1 VSAMTLSELFR
12 RIWHPVGFGVRAHKF
27 RHLGIVL
34 LTLLRPRS
42 EAGLQAG
49 IPVPDSPLWLGHG
62 PTGLKEKQT
71 VRHLIF
77 KFRFLGIVAFAML
90 VGVWPMAAQ
99 AATAP
104 SLGTAAG
111 FAVLGASTVTCTGP
125 SRIVGDVGVSPGSAI
140 TGFPPCQLTG
150 TFHSADAVS
159 LQAQADA
166 TTAYNQL
173 VGATCPAANNLTGK
187 DLGGMTL
194 SPGVYCFSSS
204 AQLTGTLN
212 LSSGGVY
219 IFQIGSTL
227 TTASGSSVL
236 ISNAQPCG
244 ASSNVFWQVGSSATL
259 GTTTAFAGNILA
271 LASITMTTGA
281 SLDGRAIALTGA
293 VTMDTN
299 TISTCGQTGRGGNG
313 HRTHCNQGVGNGP
326 EGCDPG
332 NSNQGNPSRS
342 NDELGGTPGA
352 PGRQGGNGK

>member
-1 VSAMTLSELFR
+1 
-12 RIWHPVGFGVRAHKF
+12 VRY
-27 RHLGIVL
+27 
-34 LTLLRPRS
+34 
-42 EAGLQAG
+42 
-49 IPVPDSPLWLGHG
+49 
-62 PTGLKEKQT
+62 
-71 VRHLIF
+71 LIF

-104 SLGTAAG
+104 SLGTAAS
-111 FAVLGASTVTCTGP
+111 FAVLASSTVTCLGASVITG
-125 SRIVGDVGVSPGSAI
+125 DLGVSPGSAI
-140 TGFPPCQLTG
+140 TGFPPCTVIGAVHL
-150 TFHSADAVS
+150 ADAVS
-159 LQAQADA
+159 LQAQKDA
-166 TTAYNQL
+166 LAAYNL
-173 VGATCPAANNLTGK
+173 LAGAACTHDLTGQ

-204 AQLTGTLN
+204 AGLTGTLH
-212 LSSGGVY
+212 LTGGGIY

-236 ISNAQPCG
+236 INNARPCD

-259 GTTTAFAGNILA
+259 GTATAFAGNILA
-271 LASITMTTGA
+271 TASITMTTGA
-281 SLDGRAIALTGA
+281 TLDGRAIALNGA

-299 TISTCGQTGRGGNG
+299 TISTCGQTGGGGNG

-342 NDELGGTPGA
+342 NDELGGTPGH

>member
-1 VSAMTLSELFR
+1 VLRILFK
-12 RIWHPVGFGVRAHKF
+12 A
-27 RHLGIVL
+27 
-34 LTLLRPRS
+34 
-42 EAGLQAG
+42 
-49 IPVPDSPLWLGHG
+49 
-62 PTGLKEKQT
+62 
-71 VRHLIF
+71 
-77 KFRFLGIVAFAML
+77 RFLGLAIPVLLAGM
-90 VGVWPMAAQ
+90 WPVAAQ

-159 LQAQADA
+159 LQAQANA
-166 TTAYNQL
+166 TTAYQEL
-173 VGATCPAANNLTGK
+173 AGATCPAANNLTGT
-187 DLGGMTL
+187 DLGGLTL
-194 SPGVYCFSSS
+194 TPGVYCFSSS

-212 LSSGGVY
+212 LSSGVY

-236 ISNAQPCG
+236 ISNAQPCD
-244 ASSNVFWQVGSSATL
+244 ASSSVFWQVGSSATL

-271 LASITMTTGA
+271 NISITMTTGA
-281 SLDGRAIALTGA
+281 TLDGRAIALTGA

-299 TISTCGQTGRGGNG
+299 TISTCGQTGGGGNG

-332 NSNQGNPSRS
+332 NSNQGNPARS
-342 NDELGGTPGA
+342 NDELGGTPGD
-352 PGRQGGNGK
+352 PGRQGGNGKQTSVSEQAAPVGDSTAVAVAKVNVKHEAKVAQASAPIKGNGHEQSKAKGKSK

>member
-1 VSAMTLSELFR
+1 
-12 RIWHPVGFGVRAHKF
+12 
-27 RHLGIVL
+27 
-34 LTLLRPRS
+34 
-42 EAGLQAG
+42 
-49 IPVPDSPLWLGHG
+49 
-62 PTGLKEKQT
+62 
-71 VRHLIF
+71 VRHLTYRV
-77 KFRFLGIVAFAML
+77 RFLGLVAFAML

-104 SLGTAAG
+104 SLGAAAS
-111 FAVLGASTVTCTGP
+111 FAVLGASTVTCTGA
-125 SRIVGDVGVSPGSAI
+125 SAITGDVGVWPGSAI
-140 TGFPPCQLTG
+140 TGFPPCTLTG
-150 TFHSADAVS
+150 T
-159 LQAQADA
+159 LQAGNGVAKQAHNDA
-166 TTAYNQL
+166 TTAYNAL
-173 VGATCPAANNLTGK
+173 AGATCPAANNLTGQ
-187 DLGGMTL
+187 DLGGLTL

-212 LSSGGVY
+212 LTGGGIY

-236 ISNAQPCG
+236 ISNAQPCD

-271 LASITMTTGA
+271 LISITMTTGA

-299 TISTCGQTGRGGNG
+299 TISTCGQTGGGGNG

-342 NDELGGTPGA
+342 NDELGGVPGA

>member
-1 VSAMTLSELFR
+1 MSSVIL
-12 RIWHPVGFGVRAHKF
+12 KF
-27 RHLGIVL
+27 RVL
-34 LTLLRPRS
+34 AVVIL
-42 EAGLQAG
+42 A
-49 IPVPDSPLWLGHG
+49 V
-62 PTGLKEKQT
+62 
-71 VRHLIF
+71 
-77 KFRFLGIVAFAML
+77 FA
-90 VGVWPMAAQ
+90 GVWPMAAQ

-111 FAVLGASTVTCTGP
+111 FAVLGASTVTCTGA
-125 SRIVGDVGVSPGSAI
+125 SAITGDVGVSPGSAI
-140 TGFPPCQLTG
+140 TGFPPCTLTG
-150 TFHSADAVS
+150 TLHAADAVS
-159 LQAQADA
+159 LQAQKDA
-166 TTAYNQL
+166 HTAYTNL
-173 VGATCPAANNLTGK
+173 AGATCTTDLTGK

-212 LSSGGVY
+212 LSGGGVY

-236 ISNAQPCG
+236 INNAQPCD

-271 LASITMTTGA
+271 LISITMTTGA

-299 TISTCGQTGRGGNG
+299 TISTCGQTGGGGNG

-332 NSNQGNPSRS
+332 NSNNHNLS
-342 NDELGGTPGA
+342 NDELGGVPGD
-352 PGRQGGNGK
+352 PGRQGPK

>member
-1 VSAMTLSELFR
+1 MR
-12 RIWHPVGFGVRAHKF
+12 RAVYKA
-27 RHLGIVL
+27 
-34 LTLLRPRS
+34 
-42 EAGLQAG
+42 
-49 IPVPDSPLWLGHG
+49 
-62 PTGLKEKQT
+62 
-71 VRHLIF
+71 
-77 KFRFLGIVAFAML
+77 RFLSVVVFAL
-90 VGVWPMAAQ
+90 LAGVSPMAVQ

-104 SLGTAAG
+104 SLGAAAS

-125 SRIVGDVGVSPGSAI
+125 SVITGDVGVSPGSAI
-140 TGFPPCQLTG
+140 TGFPPCTLTG
-150 TFHSADAVS
+150 TLHAADAVS
-159 LQAQADA
+159 LQAQANA
-166 TTAYNQL
+166 LTAYNQL
-173 VGATCPAANNLTGK
+173 AGAACTTDLTGQ

-194 SPGVYCFSSS
+194 KPGVYCFSSS

-212 LSSGGVY
+212 LSGGGVY

-236 ISNAQPCG
+236 INNAQPCN

-281 SLDGRAIALTGA
+281 TLDGRAIALTGA

-299 TISTCGQTGRGGNG
+299 MISTCGQTGAHGKG
-313 HRTHCNQGVGNGP
+313 HGTHCNQGVGNGP

-342 NDELGGTPGA
+342 NDELGGTPGN
-352 PGRQGGNGK
+352 PGRKGGNGK

>member
-1 VSAMTLSELFR
+1 MR
-12 RIWHPVGFGVRAHKF
+12 RAVYKA
-27 RHLGIVL
+27 
-34 LTLLRPRS
+34 
-42 EAGLQAG
+42 
-49 IPVPDSPLWLGHG
+49 
-62 PTGLKEKQT
+62 
-71 VRHLIF
+71 
-77 KFRFLGIVAFAML
+77 RFLSVVVFAVL
-90 VGVWPMAAQ
+90 AGVWPMAAQ

-104 SLGTAAG
+104 LLGAAAS

-125 SRIVGDVGVSPGSAI
+125 SNIVGDVGVSAGSAI
-140 TGFPPCQLTG
+140 TGFPPCKLTG

-166 TTAYNQL
+166 TTAYNEL
-173 VGATCPAANNLTGK
+173 AGAACTTDLTGQ

-194 SPGVYCFSSS
+194 LPGVYCFSSS

-212 LSSGGVY
+212 LSGGGVY

-236 ISNAQPCG
+236 ISNAQPCD

-281 SLDGRAIALTGA
+281 SLDGRAIARTGA

-299 TISTCGQTGRGGNG
+299 TISTCGQTGGGGNG

-332 NSNQGNPSRS
+332 NSNQGHPSRS
-342 NDELGGTPGA
+342 NDELGGTPGH

>member
-1 VSAMTLSELFR
+1 MDLR
-12 RIWHPVGFGVRAHKF
+12 RSKA
-27 RHLGIVL
+27 
-34 LTLLRPRS
+34 
-42 EAGLQAG
+42 
-49 IPVPDSPLWLGHG
+49 
-62 PTGLKEKQT
+62 
-71 VRHLIF
+71 VRHLTYRV
-77 KFRFLGIVAFAML
+77 RFLGIVAFAML
-90 VGVWPMAAQ
+90 VGVWPMAAL

-140 TGFPPCQLTG
+140 TGFPPCKLTG
-150 TFHSADAVS
+150 TLHAADAVS
-159 LQAQADA
+159 LQAQKDA
-166 TTAYNQL
+166 HTAYTNLAGQ
-173 VGATCPAANNLTGK
+173 TCTKDLTGQ

-204 AQLTGTLN
+204 AQLTGILN
-212 LSSGGVY
+212 LSSSTGVY

-227 TTASGSSVL
+227 TTASGSSVV
-236 ISNAQPCG
+236 INNAQPCD

-271 LASITMTTGA
+271 NISITMTTGA
-281 SLDGRAIALTGA
+281 TLDGRAIALTGA

-299 TISTCGQTGRGGNG
+299 TISTCGQTGGGGNG

-332 NSNQGNPSRS
+332 NSNQGDPSRS
-342 NDELGGTPGA
+342 NDELGGVPGD